1 MKRTTRQAAAVGAAT
16 AALLTTLVA
25 PAPADNGTNS
35 SALRTGVTAAGIKTH
50 LTAFQSFATANNNQR
65 SAGTIGHTA
74 SAEYVEAKLIAAGYN
89 VSRQYFTYPK
99 WDQTAESVLSAGSL
113 ALVDGTDFAAMDYSG
128 SGSAT
133 GAVVVVDVVEPSV
146 GGSTS
151 GCEAADFAGFPAGA
165 IALVQRGSCAFAD
178 KALNAQAAGA
188 SAVVIYNEGN
198 EPGRSDLLFGTLGE
212 PGVTVPVVG
221 TSYATGRD
229 LATQATATVAVTGV
243 ITNTSTYNVLADT
256 KSGRSDRLVVAG
268 GHLDSVPD
276 GPGINDN
283 GSGTATLL
291 EVALQMADQR
301 IKPRNMVRFAFWSG
315 EEDGLI
321 GSEYYVAQLSKT
333 QIRQHMANLNFDMI
347 GSPNYGRFIYDGDG
361 SAAADPS
368 EGAGP
373 NGSDV
378 IEAIFT
384 SYFDGRGL
392 TSAPTAF
399 DGRSDYGPFIEVGIP
414 AGGLFTGAEDVKT
427 ADEAALFGGTAGEA
441 FDKCY
446 HSLCDDITNI
456 NITAL
461 DEMSDAVAHAV
472 LSLAMSTSA
481 INGASKGNGAG
492 TSDFEYKGSH
502 AQR

>member
-1 MKRTTRQAAAVGAAT
+1 MKRTTRNAAALVSAT
-16 AALLTTLVA
+16 ALLTILAA

-50 LTAFQSFATANNNQR
+50 LTAFQGFAAANGGER
-65 SAGTIGHTA
+65 SAGTGGHTA
-74 SAEYVEAKLIAAGYN
+74 SAEYVAGKLTAAGYN
-89 VSRQYFTYPK
+89 VTRQYFTYDK
-99 WDQTAESVLSAGSL
+99 WEQTAPSVLSAGAPVL
-113 ALVDGTDFAAMDYSG
+113 IEDVDFASMSYSG
-128 SGSAT
+128 TGSAT
-133 GAVVVVDVVEPSV
+133 GPLVAVDLMEPPL

-165 IALVQRGSCAFAD
+165 VALIQRGTCAFVD
-178 KALNAQAAGA
+178 KALNAQVAGA

-198 EPGRSDLLFGTLGE
+198 ESGRIDLFFGTMGGTGVTIPVVSTSYGVGRSLT
-212 PGVTVPVVG
+212 
-221 TSYATGRD
+221 
-229 LATQATATVAVTGV
+229 TQGSATVAVTGLLTE
-243 ITNTSTYNVLADT
+243 IETYNVLADT
-256 KSGRSDRLVVAG
+256 KTGRTDRLVVAG
-268 GHLDSVPD
+268 GHLDGVPE

-291 EVALQMADQR
+291 EVALQMSAQG

-321 GSEYYVAQLSKT
+321 GSDYYVAQLSKT
-333 QIRQHMANLNFDMI
+333 QIRQHLANLNFDMI
-347 GSPNYGRFIYDGDG
+347 ASPNYGRFIYDGDG
-361 SAAADPS
+361 SATPD
-368 EGAGP
+368 AGP

-378 IEAIFT
+378 IEAIFE
-384 SYFDGRGL
+384 SYFTGQGL

-399 DGRSDYGPFIEVGIP
+399 DGRSDYGPFIAVGIP

-427 ADEAALFGGTAGEA
+427 AAEAALFGGTAGEA
-441 FDKCY
+441 FDRCY
-446 HSLCDDITNI
+446 HSACDDITNI
-456 NITAL
+456 NVVAL
-461 DEMSDAVAHAV
+461 DEMSDAVAHSV

-492 TSDFEYKGSH
+492 TSDFEYKGNK